1 MLLRKINAI
10 CFPDQLGLFFQPML
24 MSMLPEDLLTE
35 ILGEDVDTLKD
46 EFMEDVLSMIPSGM
60 PYRL

>member
-1 MLLRKINAI
+1 
-10 CFPDQLGLFFQPML
+10 ML

-46 EFMEDVLSMIPSGM
+46 EFMEDVLSMIPDRDSIMQMENGGM
-60 PYRL
+60 SKY